1 MKKLIRISTTALSAA
16 FLSVSAAD
24 AQSVLGGNGTWTVST
39 NWTPNGVPTDTT
51 DVLIDSVNGSST
63 TGTQAARDVTIANS
77 GNATTRTLTVSTAG
91 AMNLNSLTLG
101 GNFTG
106 PTGSSILQ
114 INTGV
119 TVNVTNNITM
129 STGAGESSIN
139 ILSGGGSLNVGG
151 GTGSINKG
159 AGAGAAKIDIR
170 SNAQVSLG
178 ISSAS
183 VTQIILGQGT
193 ATGNFSINSGQTY
206 TASTNVLVGNGAAG
220 DDGTG
225 ILSMNGGTL
234 TTGSLNLNAGNAAT
248 LNNSVVNLNSGTIST
263 TTISR
268 VNNGASQAFN
278 WNGGTIS
285 NKAGGNLTVGNN
297 ANAIVISLAGTGT
310 HTFDIESGKTATVNS
325 TVTLQDKSGE
335 NGTLTKA
342 GMGTLSLNGTHTYTG
357 VTTITAGTL
366 VLASSGS
373 IASSSAID
381 LGTTG
386 TLNVSAV
393 SGGFN
398 LANGQTLKGSGTV
411 VGAVTVASGATLAIG
426 NSSGTVTFDNDLTLS
441 AGSISDFEING
452 LTAGFYDLAQ
462 GGAGSQT
469 VNFGGTLNLIF
480 QSGFNTTGTVK
491 IFDFE
496 NYLGSFTVNPTGLA
510 DGYSASFNNLTG
522 VVTVVPEPATWALL
536 AGGLTVVVVMRRR
549 RRID

>member
-170 SNAQVSLG
+170 STAQVALG

-234 TTGSLNLNAGNAAT
+234 TTGSLNLNAGNSTT

-268 VNNGASQAFN
+268 ANNGASQAFN

-342 GMGTLSLNGTHTYTG
+342 GLGTLTINGAHTYTG
-357 VTTITAGTL
+357 ETTINAGTL
-366 VLASSGS
+366 VLSGTGSVNSSSGVS
-373 IASSSAID
+373 VANASTFTNNSSVAFNKALALTEGAILNGTGVTGAEFAPISMTITAD
-381 LGTTG
+381 LSGGAFTTFALGTTG
-386 TLNVSAV
+386 LTKAGGMGFTLTNITAGTYTVFSGSALAGNFSTMTIGV
-393 SGGFN
+393 TSLGSLGGGDFSGTVGGFN
-398 LANGQTLKGSGTV
+398 Y
-411 VGAVTVASGATLAIG
+411 
-426 NSSGTVTFDNDLTLS
+426 TFTDSTN
-441 AGSISDFEING
+441 
-452 LTAGFYDLAQ
+452 
-462 GGAGSQT
+462 
-469 VNFGGTLNLIF
+469 V
-480 QSGFNTTGTVK
+480 
-491 IFDFE
+491 
-496 NYLGSFTVNPTGLA
+496 LG
-510 DGYSASFNNLTG
+510 
-522 VVTVVPEPATWALL
+522 VTVVPEPATWALL

-549 RRID
+549 RRIG